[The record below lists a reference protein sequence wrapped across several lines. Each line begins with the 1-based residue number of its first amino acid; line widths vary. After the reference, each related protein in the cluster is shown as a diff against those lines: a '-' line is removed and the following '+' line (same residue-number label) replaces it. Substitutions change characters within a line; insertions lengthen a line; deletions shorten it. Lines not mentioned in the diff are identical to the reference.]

1 MNLHRIINKILL
13 FICGKT
19 GCSKSLSIM
28 ILYKSM
34 KGNNGEQN
42 LFKKLPKLSMNGYQG
57 SLSKTFRRNK
67 KNLLEESLQ
76 KKIKMK
82 LLICY
87 FLMKWF
93 G

>member
-57 SLSKTFRRNK
+57 SLSNPSV
-67 KNLLEESLQ
+67 EI
-76 KKIKMK
+76 KKI
-82 LLICY
+82 
-87 FLMKWF
+87 F
-93 G
+93 